1 MTNDLPAGVYRVAAG
16 NQVHMAG
23 RVYPEGALVSLSA
36 AVATQLAL
44 LGRIETGK
52 AALPH
57 ASQQTVTR
65 RQARSRKNGADEEEQ
80 SYVRPVA

>member
-16 NQVHMAG
+16 NQVYVAG
-23 RVYPEGALVSLSA
+23 RIYPEGSLVPLSA

-44 LGRIETGK
+44 LGRIEAG
-52 AALPH
+52 LPQ
-57 ASQQTVTR
+57 ASRQTAPR

-80 SYVRPVA
+80 GYVRPVA